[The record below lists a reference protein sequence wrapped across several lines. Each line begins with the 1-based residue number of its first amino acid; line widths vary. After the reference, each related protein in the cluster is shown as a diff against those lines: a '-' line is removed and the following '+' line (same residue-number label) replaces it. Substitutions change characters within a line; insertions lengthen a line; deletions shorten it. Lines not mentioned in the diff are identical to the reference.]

1 MSKSKT
7 PPAATPLPQPL
18 SLLLSTP
25 VSVQFAPDANVKVTV
40 VTPDKPPF
48 KLNWKLA
55 MLIWASFTGLSFW
68 FLLYQ
73 THVLNRT
80 HSPFPIALAGSP
92 LTVKMVHPPRVA
104 FGDEVEMDVVI
115 SNTAND
121 SFTGQVVISL
131 ESAHA
136 LPNETTAIKLD
147 ALGSHESKTHRL
159 KFELEPKA
167 CSFCGGIIRAS
178 LLTYA
183 DKRQLSATTGAEIPI
198 ARLPYAR
205 SLILWLRNSALTVA
219 IAALL
224 WEMTRKLVF
233 KWEAK

>member
-18 SLLLSTP
+18 SLSLSTP
-25 VSVQFAPDANVKVTV
+25 VNVQFAPDANVKVTV
-40 VTPDKPPF
+40 ITPDKPPF
-48 KLNWKLA
+48 KLDWKLA
-55 MLIWASFTGLSFW
+55 MLIWVSFTGLSIW

-80 HSPFPIALAGSP
+80 YSSSPIALAGSP
-92 LTVKMVHPPRVA
+92 LTVKVVHPSRVA
-104 FGDEVEMDVVI
+104 FGDEAEMDVVI
-115 SNTAND
+115 SNQSND
-121 SFTGQVVISL
+121 SFTGQVVVSL

-136 LPNETTAIKLD
+136 LPNETMAIKLE

-167 CSFCGGIIRAS
+167 CWLCGGIIRTS

-198 ARLPYAR
+198 ARLPFAR
-205 SLILWLRNSALTVA
+205 TLILWLRNSALTVA

-224 WEMTRKLVF
+224 WEMARKLVF